1 MSNDQVAYWAYP
13 GDGWH
18 SVRPETGEGGPNK
31 GKGPG
36 VNMHVEGKAP
46 GDKTDERKGPP
57 NRAEGQLGK
66 TPPKHAKK

>member
-1 MSNDQVAYWAYP
+1 MNSGIGPILAMVGTVSAQ
-13 GDGWH
+13 GT
-18 SVRPETGEGGPNK
+18 RKGGPNK

-46 GDKTDERKGPP
+46 GDKTDEREGPP